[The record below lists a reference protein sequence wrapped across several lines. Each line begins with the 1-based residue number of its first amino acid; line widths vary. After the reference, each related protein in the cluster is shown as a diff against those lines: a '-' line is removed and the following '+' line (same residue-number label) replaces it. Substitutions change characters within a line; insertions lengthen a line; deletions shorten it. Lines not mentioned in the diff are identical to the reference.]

1 MADLVSRGQKASAR
15 RRTVR
20 ALGLLA
26 LLLCAACQSSG
37 GMGLGVESSAPGWG
51 SFSGGRMF
59 GAPL

>member
-1 MADLVSRGQKASAR
+1 MEGRAR
-15 RRTVR
+15 RRIAR
-20 ALGLLA
+20 ALCLLA
-26 LLLCAACQSSG
+26 VLLFTACQSSG

>member
-1 MADLVSRGQKASAR
+1 MTADQEGRVEGRPR
-15 RRTVR
+15 RRIAR
-20 ALGLLA
+20 ALCLLA
-26 LLLCAACQSSG
+26 VLLCAACQSSG